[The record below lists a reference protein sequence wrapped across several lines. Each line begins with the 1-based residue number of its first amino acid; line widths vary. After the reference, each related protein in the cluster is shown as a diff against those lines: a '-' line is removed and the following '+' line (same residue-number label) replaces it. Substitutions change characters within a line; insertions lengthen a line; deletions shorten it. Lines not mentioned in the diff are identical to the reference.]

1 MGNAMGDEWYY
12 AHDSQAVGP
21 FALRDLKAGLAKIP
35 DWQNVRVWRDGFD
48 GWQRAGDIEEFAAPA
63 SAPGPAPHPVPAA
76 RDAAHDDR
84 HLPRDAQARTSAT
97 DATPRRAPRKRSI
110 GKVLAG
116 VFLLA
121 VVISAGVF
129 GKYIASTVRGLTVK
143 RPVMTVESKLEQQ
156 IVKNFEGFEATL
168 PKKVDDLTTLVSA
181 KHEGATVT
189 FGYRVDVD
197 GSRLGDQVKAKVRE
211 IATKDICA
219 ETRSREIL
227 DLGGAF
233 HLDYVDKDETRH
245 CGRYR
250 QEQLLVAMPIDGP
263 APVGGAHTEV
273 LPP

>member
-1 MGNAMGDEWYY
+1 MGNAMVDEWYY

-21 FALRDLKAGLAKIP
+21 FALRDLKAGFAKIP

-63 SAPGPAPHPVPAA
+63 SAPGPAPQPREAQARPAA
-76 RDAAHDDR
+76 RDAA
-84 HLPRDAQARTSAT
+84 QQ
-97 DATPRRAPRKRSI
+97 RAPRKRSI

-116 VFLLA
+116 VLLLA
-121 VVISAGVF
+121 VVITAGVF

-143 RPVMTVESKLEQQ
+143 RPVMTVESKLEQR
-156 IVKNFEGFEATL
+156 IVKSFEGFEATL

-233 HLDYVDKDETRH
+233 HLDYVDKDEK
-245 CGRYR
+245 
-250 QEQLLVAMPIDGP
+250 
-263 APVGGAHTEV
+263 PVTAV
-273 LPP
+273 DIVKSNCS